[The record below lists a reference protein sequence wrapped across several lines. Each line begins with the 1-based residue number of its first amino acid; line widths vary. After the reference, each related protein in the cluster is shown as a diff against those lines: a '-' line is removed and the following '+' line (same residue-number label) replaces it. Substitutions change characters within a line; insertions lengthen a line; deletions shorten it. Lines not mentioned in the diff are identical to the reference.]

1 MLRTDAWTCTGS
13 CLVLLGEPGWYNIC
27 TNGAL
32 VCQSASSSLGICLWC
47 FRSTCLAYHQHRRS
61 LGARGCLDQHR
72 LMPCVDGGT
81 SLAQHWHQR
90 GLSVP
95 RCLEQ
100 STVMLVPL
108 RAPVWPTIGTSG
120 ALMRADAST
129 SIGSCLVILGAP
141 GSYNIHISGALDR
154 QGASSNLGTCLFF

>member
-1 MLRTDAWTCTGS
+1 
-13 CLVLLGEPGWYNIC
+13 
-27 TNGAL
+27 
-32 VCQSASSSLGICLWC
+32 
-47 FRSTCLAYHQHRRS
+47 
-61 LGARGCLDQHR
+61 
-72 LMPCVDGGT
+72 MPCVDGGT

-108 RAPVWPTIGTSG
+108 RAPVWPIIGTSG

-129 SIGSCLVILGAP
+129 SIGSCLVILGGTWLVQHPHQWGLGSPRCLEQSRHMLVLLGHLSRTPSRPTRLCCARMP
-141 GSYNIHISGALDR
+141 GPALAHALCCW
-154 QGASSNLGTCLFF
+154 GHLAGTTFVPTGPWCAKVPRAV